1 MEREI
6 IEGALFLVGR
16 QISIEELSR
25 VSGINEEKVIEILK
39 ELQEKYG
46 EDSGIKLVLAEG
58 KAQLIV
64 NPKVLPKI
72 AHLSPYRELS
82 KGQLKVLS
90 IVAFKNQVTQSQI
103 VKSLGNKAYSYIKE
117 LEKKGFI
124 KGEKFGKTKLL
135 KTTKLFKEYFGI
147 EE

>member
-25 VSGINEEKVIEILK
+25 VSGINEKKVIEILK
-39 ELQEKYG
+39 ELQEKYD
-46 EDSGIKLVLAEG
+46 ENSGIKLVFDEG

-72 AHLSPYRELS
+72 AHLSPYQELS

-103 VKSLGNKAYSYIKE
+103 VKSIGNKAYSYIKE

-124 KGEKFGKTKLL
+124 KGEKLGKTKLL
-135 KTTKLFKEYFGI
+135 KTTKLFREYFGI

>member
-25 VSGINEEKVIEILK
+25 VSGINEGKVIEILK

-103 VKSLGNKAYSYIKE
+103 VKSIGNKAYSYIKE

-135 KTTKLFKEYFGI
+135 KPTKLFKEYFGI